1 MLFSDMWKLCE
12 IQVLVPYGKLCWHTV
27 TPILSWT
34 VCPLQPP
41 RAELGSCDKG
51 RVTRLQTLR

>member
-12 IQVLVPYGKLCWHTV
+12 IQVLVSYGKLYWHTV

-34 VCPLQPP
+34 VCVRCSPQEQSWGV
-41 RAELGSCDKG
+41 ATK
-51 RVTRLQTLR
+51 VV

>member
-34 VCPLQPP
+34 VCVRCSPQEQSWGV
-41 RAELGSCDKG
+41 ATK
-51 RVTRLQTLR
+51 VV